1 MSASVKAPQEFR
13 RTAIARSVSA
23 AVVASVAAPA
33 AAQELEEVIV
43 TATKREESIQ
53 DVPLAITAFTGDFV
67 KDVNLDDVKDL
78 ITFSPGV
85 SGNSTDGFIDGV
97 SVRGVRTQ
105 DFGTGGDPSAAFF
118 KNNLY
123 EGRNGAVVTSLYD
136 LERAE
141 VLRGPQNFLFGRNAI
156 GGAFS
161 VHTKRPNLDGA
172 REGYVEVDAGERGR
186 FTAEGGITTAVSDEF
201 AVRFAGYHST
211 EDGHVRNVFDGR
223 DYLGHDKSAVRL
235 SGLWSSDRLEVFA
248 SAEYEDMDR
257 DGSVYR
263 ADDRDPFFNLV
274 WQPLLGDV
282 TMPSDPRAINSDM
295 AYGSEDNAE
304 ILTLGLHVD
313 YDFGNMALSW
323 SSGFKDHDYLYSE
336 DYDGTPIHSETYSQ
350 DQKGDYLQTELRL
363 TSTTDG
369 PLQWYAGVS
378 MYEENIDYQ
387 VLSSADEEVVCAY
400 YGYYYGVDNCSDY
413 FDYFQDYYD
422 YYYYPGYITVGPF
435 VPTANGRKDENTYI
449 IGKFTGWAA
458 YVDLTYAINDQWDV
472 SLGLRHTNDKKRFST
487 RTPKPASMLQA
498 YYLPGYMTTGLSDSA
513 DWSQTTPRLVA
524 RFKPNEATTLF
535 ASYTEG
541 YKSGGFGTFSIVD
554 SAGDPPPFQWFGDGQ
569 DEPLTP
575 ADGYLPAQF
584 LPEEVKNYE
593 VGYKGLLAGG
603 SVSLDLTAFMYEY
616 TDLQVNYFDQGA
628 KVGNAGDVDGKGI
641 EGSVQWAINENW
653 DLLVAAG
660 WLDTEATGLQFLCG
674 GAPDSDGLLDG
685 NVDACEGSDLFWAPE
700 FMGSAVLKASF
711 PMGNGRIVGNLE
723 TFWESERG
731 GGYEDLDFA
740 KLGSYQE
747 WTVRVGYESNKN
759 WRVTAYLENATD
771 ELTYAGA
778 QVNGGLTANWL
789 VGPNKPR
796 TAGIRFGYVFD

>member
-1 MSASVKAPQEFR
+1 MSAKNEERQEFCK
-13 RTAIARSVSA
+13 TAIARSVSA
-23 AVVASVAAPA
+23 AVAASVAAPVA
-33 AAQELEEVIV
+33 AEELEEVIV

-85 SGNSTDGFIDGV
+85 TGNSTDAFIDGV

-172 REGYVEVDAGERGR
+172 RDGYVEVDAGERGR
-186 FTAEGGITTAVSDEF
+186 LTAEGGVTAAVSENF
-201 AVRFAGYHST
+201 AVRFAGYHSA
-211 EDGHVRNVFDGR
+211 EDGYVKNVYDGR
-223 DYLGHDKSAVRL
+223 DYLGHDKTAVRL
-235 SGLWSSDRLEVFA
+235 SGLWASDRLEVFA
-248 SAEYEDMDR
+248 TAEYEEVDR

-263 ADDRDPFFNLV
+263 ADERDPFFNLV
-274 WQPLLGDV
+274 WQPLIGDV
-282 TMPSDPRAINSDM
+282 SMPSDRRAINSDM
-295 AYGSEDNAE
+295 PYGSEDDAE

-313 YDFGNMALSW
+313 YEFENMTLSW
-323 SSGFKDHDYLYSE
+323 LSGYKDHDYLYVE
-336 DYDGTPIHSETYSQ
+336 DYDGTPLHAEVYSQ
-350 DQKGDYLQTELRL
+350 DQAGDYLQTELRL
-363 TSTTDG
+363 TSKGNG

-378 MYEENIDYQ
+378 VYEENIDYQ
-387 VLSSADEEVVCAY
+387 ALSSADEEVICAY

-413 FDYFQDYYD
+413 FDYFQAYYD

-435 VPTANGRKDENTYI
+435 VPTANGWKDENTYI
-449 IGKFTGWAA
+449 NGKFSGWAA
-458 YVDLTYAINDQWDV
+458 YVDLSYAINDQWDV
-472 SLGLRHTNDKKRFST
+472 SLGLRHTYDKKKFRT

-513 DWSQTTPRLVA
+513 DWSQTTPRLVV
-524 RFKPNEATTLF
+524 RYMPSDTATF
-535 ASYTEG
+535 FFSYTEG
-541 YKSGGFGTFSIVD
+541 YKSGGFGTYSIVD

-575 ADGYLPAQF
+575 ADGYVPAQF
-584 LPEEVKNYE
+584 RPEEVKNYE
-593 VGYKGLLAGG
+593 FGYKGLLAGG
-603 SVSLDLTAFMYEY
+603 TVSWDITGFVYDY
-616 TDLQVNYFDQGA
+616 TDLQVNYFDQGE
-628 KVGNAGDVDGKGI
+628 KVGNAGDVDGIGI
-641 EGSVQWAINENW
+641 ESSVQWSISENW
-653 DLLVAAG
+653 SLLVAAG
-660 WLDTEATGLQFLCG
+660 WLDTEATGLEFLCG

-685 NVDACEGSDLFWAPE
+685 DVTACEGSDLYWAPE
-700 FMGSAVLKASF
+700 FMGSGVLKANF
-711 PMGNGRIVGNLE
+711 PVANGTIVGNVE

-731 GGYEDLDFA
+731 GGYENLDFA
-740 KLGSYQE
+740 KLDAYQE
-747 WTVRVGYESNKN
+747 WAVRVGFESDKN
-759 WRVTAYLENATD
+759 WNVMAYVENVTD
-771 ELTYAGA
+771 ELTYASA
-778 QVNGGLTANWL
+778 QVNGGLTPNWL

-796 TAGIRFGYVFD
+796 TVGVRFGYSFD

>member
-1 MSASVKAPQEFR
+1 MSTRATAPQDFR
-13 RTAIARSVSA
+13 KTAVARSVSA
-23 AVVASVAAPA
+23 AIVASVAAPA

-85 SGNSTDGFIDGV
+85 TGNSTDAFIDGV

-161 VHTKRPNLDGA
+161 VHTKRPTLGGA
-172 REGYVEVDAGERGR
+172 RDGYVEIDSAERGGL
-186 FTAEGGITTAVSDEF
+186 TMEGGVTTALTDNF
-201 AVRFAGYHST
+201 AMRVAAYHST
-211 EDGHVRNVFDGR
+211 EEGYVRNEFDGR
-223 DYLGHDKSAVRL
+223 DYLGHDKTAVRL
-235 SGLWSSDRLEVFA
+235 SGLWASDRLEVFA
-248 SAEYEDMDR
+248 SAELEDMGR

-263 ADDRDPFFNLV
+263 ADERDPFFNLV
-274 WQPLLGDV
+274 WQPLLGEV
-282 TMPSDPRAINSDM
+282 SLPSDPRAINSDM
-295 AYGSEDNAE
+295 ANGSEDDAN

-313 YDFGNMALSW
+313 YDFDNMELSW
-323 SSGFKDHDYLYSE
+323 SSGYKDHDYLYSE
-336 DYDGTPIHSETYSQ
+336 DYDGTPIHSETYTQ
-350 DQKGDYLQTELRL
+350 EQEGDYLQTELRL
-363 TSTTDG
+363 TSTGDG

-387 VLSSADEEVVCAY
+387 ALSSADEEVICAY

-413 FDYFQDYYD
+413 FDYFQSYYD

-435 VPTANGRKDENTYI
+435 VPSPNGRKDETTFIN
-449 IGKFTGWAA
+449 GKFTGWAA
-458 YVDLTYAINDQWDV
+458 YVDLKYAINDQWDV
-472 SLGLRHTNDKKRFST
+472 SLGLRHSYDKKRFST
-487 RTPKPASMLQA
+487 RTPKPASLLQA

-513 DWSQTTPRLVA
+513 DWSKTTPRLVVRYMPTENA
-524 RFKPNEATTLF
+524 TLF

-569 DEPLTP
+569 DEPFTP

-584 LPEEVKNYE
+584 RPEKVQSYE
-593 VGYKGLLAGG
+593 VGYKGLFADN
-603 SVSLDLTAFMYEY
+603 SISLDLTAFMYDY

-628 KVGNAGDVDGKGI
+628 KVGNAGEADGSGL
-641 EGSVQWAINENW
+641 EGTLQWAISENW
-653 DLLVAAG
+653 DMVLSAG
-660 WLDTEATGLQFLCG
+660 WLDTEVTGLQFLCG

-685 NVDACEGSDLFWAPE
+685 DVDACEGSDLHWAPE
-700 FMGSAVLKASF
+700 FMGSGVLKAHF
-711 PMGNGRIVGNLE
+711 PAGNGRVVANLE

-731 GGYEDLDFA
+731 GGYEDLEFA
-740 KLGSYQE
+740 KLDAYQE
-747 WTVRVGYESNKN
+747 WTVRVGYESDND
-759 WRVTAYLENATD
+759 WRLTLYIENVTN

-778 QVNGGLTANWL
+778 QVNGGLTPNWL

-796 TAGIRFGYVFD
+796 TYGVRFGYVFD